1 MKRRLERIDESIAR
15 FSPSLRPRSDSAEL
29 YMLPM
34 GYREGRR
41 TPTERANM
49 RGTRT

>member
-29 YMLPM
+29 YI
-34 GYREGRR
+34 RR